1 MASSVKYHKT
11 YLKLHSEYEKYAYPL
26 IKKALDQQIDAVLK
40 FTDETNFDDLE
51 VYLQF
56 IVHQKPLYDALEKI
70 YAKVGVSSATF
81 SYDWIRNS
89 VPKNKKDFII
99 DFFNAEWFAE
109 MVEYFR
115 FIGTN
120 KVAGIDET
128 TRDKIQN
135 VLADILGQNLSRRE
149 QARLFEETLS
159 SPDFNRARSLVIART
174 ESTTAANYGIQMGA
188 ESSDYEVVKFWIN
201 TKDKR
206 TRRSH
211 LAMTTER
218 IGINQPFNVGGTLM
232 MYPGDPGNQFNVI
245 PAAEV
250 VNCRCVMATEALLD
264 SDGLPVLKPRTPPY
278 LAGSNTANLPKI
290 PKPVIQEIEPIK
302 PSKTFTEANT
312 LKEAKQQA
320 LQIINENTSVN
331 FTKLKVAS
339 DVDLQQLNNLN
350 RQLFKL
356 TTNYNLA
363 PNYNK
368 LSEARLSFASTKRY
382 YGMVK
387 TTYGGQINEVNFGSN
402 KPFGRSID
410 ARTKGGFYQNEFGS
424 YQFAPK
430 SQVDKENVKLA
441 TITHEFAHFIS
452 VRNKNV
458 MAQFPKLNEYWQ
470 EIEVLNK
477 QYKQE
482 ISKYN
487 QEKNFKML
495 NETYL
500 GDYASTNLDE
510 FVAEAF
516 TEYQLKTKPSK
527 YALEVGKIIDKYFKK

>member
-1 MASSVKYHKT
+1 MASSVKYHRT
-11 YLKLHSEYEKYAYPL
+11 YLKLHKEYEAYAYPL

-56 IVHQKPLYDALEKI
+56 IVQQKPLYDALEKI

-89 VPKNKKDFII
+89 IPKNKKDFIT

-128 TRDKIQN
+128 TRDRIQN

-174 ESTTAANYGIQMGA
+174 ESTTAANYGIQIGA

-250 VNCRCVMATEALLD
+250 VNCRCVMATEAMLD
-264 SDGLPVLKPRTPPY
+264 SDGLPLLKPRTPPY
-278 LAGSNTANLPKI
+278 LKDLKAKTYTDYPQAATNNAKRALKWAEENGWGTCLTSVGKARARQLANREPLSRDTIARMASFKRHQQHADVPYDEGCGGLAWDAWGGTAG
-290 PKPVIQEIEPIK
+290 IEWAIRK
-302 PSKTFTEANT
+302 
-312 LKEAKQQA
+312 LKE
-320 LQIINENTSVN
+320 IDNE
-331 FTKLKVAS
+331 
-339 DVDLQQLNNLN
+339 
-350 RQLFKL
+350 
-356 TTNYNLA
+356 
-363 PNYNK
+363 
-368 LSEARLSFASTKRY
+368 
-382 YGMVK
+382 
-387 TTYGGQINEVNFGSN
+387 
-402 KPFGRSID
+402 
-410 ARTKGGFYQNEFGS
+410 
-424 YQFAPK
+424 
-430 SQVDKENVKLA
+430 
-441 TITHEFAHFIS
+441 
-452 VRNKNV
+452 
-458 MAQFPKLNEYWQ
+458 
-470 EIEVLNK
+470 
-477 QYKQE
+477 
-482 ISKYN
+482 
-487 QEKNFKML
+487 
-495 NETYL
+495 
-500 GDYASTNLDE
+500 
-510 FVAEAF
+510 
-516 TEYQLKTKPSK
+516 
-527 YALEVGKIIDKYFKK
+527 